1 MTVGELRK
9 ALEGVPDDMEVALHQ
24 YVPNYIDKANV
35 MREHNGQFDVERDL
49 FVIGQRD
56 RGVIVAPGVR
66 LLAR

>member
-9 ALEGVPDDMEVALHQ
+9 ALEGVADDTEVTLHQ
-24 YVPNYIDKANV
+24 YTPNRVDMAKL
-35 MREHNGQFDVERDL
+35 MREHNGQFDVEQEV

-56 RGVIVAPGVR
+56 RGVEVAPGVV